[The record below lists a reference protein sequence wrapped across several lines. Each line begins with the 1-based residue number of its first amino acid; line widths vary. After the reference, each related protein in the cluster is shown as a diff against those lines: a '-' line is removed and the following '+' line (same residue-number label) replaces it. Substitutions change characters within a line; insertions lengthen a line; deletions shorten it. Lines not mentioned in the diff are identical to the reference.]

1 MYEKVSILSRDP
13 MAATTDDFINRAGIV
28 SLIQSKTKASGD
40 ELHLI
45 DKSLM
50 KVAYL
55 LAVGFGEAGTGVI
68 IKNMGKNKGL
78 DTDIAGEKVIGIY
91 GFCDIRNFTDATEV
105 LQTKVMTFVNRIAAI
120 VHINV
125 VKFGGINNKNI
136 GDAFLYVWKLA
147 SFTEAPAFA
156 YRLQDFMRKK
166 HDLNDDEKTIIKMI

>member
-1 MYEKVSILSRDP
+1 MRTVSTINSSL
-13 MAATTDDFINRAGIV
+13 ATDFPADNRAGIV

-91 GFCDIRNFTDATEV
+91 
-105 LQTKVMTFVNRIAAI
+105 
-120 VHINV
+120 HI
-125 VKFGGINNKNI
+125 I
-136 GDAFLYVWKLA
+136 
-147 SFTEAPAFA
+147 
-156 YRLQDFMRKK
+156 
-166 HDLNDDEKTIIKMI
+166 